1 GRLPDA
7 VDALR
12 EALRIDST
20 KAGDIILK
28 AEQLRRDGHPN
39 EAVILFQAV
48 LDLVPTETRAV
59 LGLGDSLL
67 DLGDMD
73 GAESLFA
80 RALGTNPENP
90 PILFRRGELLERKG
104 RWGAAIQYY
113 NRAIA
118 LRWNFADP
126 WFAKGR
132 VLLEHDRPKE
142 ALECFDKVV
151 SFEPSRVEGWA
162 SKARAHAILGDRDAA
177 EIALGRSSAIAPDD
191 SATRAAREA
200 LGAPAPSEPEAAPR
214 AESPSDFP
222 ALMKA
227 FEEIEEEPE
236 PAPPST
242 PAAPDFQSFVESI
255 EPDDEDPHV
264 LLQLADLALEG
275 GDPQMALLRYEQ
287 AIEREPRNPDG
298 WTGKGISLQQLE
310 RYDDALAAYDK
321 ALAIKPD
328 HETAR
333 KWRTTCVRHL
343 DPEAGG

>member
-1 GRLPDA
+1 M
-7 VDALR
+7 
-12 EALRIDST
+12 IT
-20 KAGDIILK
+20 
-28 AEQLRRDGHPN
+28 
-39 EAVILFQAV
+39 
-48 LDLVPTETRAV
+48 
-59 LGLGDSLL
+59 
-67 DLGDMD
+67 
-73 GAESLFA
+73 LFA
-80 RALGTNPENP
+80 ASKIDAASSAL
-90 PILFRRGELLERKG
+90 
-104 RWGAAIQYY
+104 
-113 NRAIA
+113 A

-126 WFAKGR
+126 WLAKGK

-151 SFEPSRVEGWA
+151 SFEPDRVEGWA
-162 SKARAHAILGDRDAA
+162 SKARAHATLGDRDAA
-177 EIALGRSSAIAPDD
+177 ETALERASAIAPDD
-191 SATRAAREA
+191 SATRAARDA
-200 LGAPAPSEPEAAPR
+200 LGAPARSKPEAAPR

-236 PAPPST
+236 PAPPSKH
-242 PAAPDFQSFVESI
+242 AAPDFQSFVESI

-298 WTGKGISLQQLE
+298 WTGKGIALQQLE
-310 RYDDALAAYDK
+310 RYEEALAAYDK

-333 KWRTTCVRHL
+333 KWRTTCMRHL
-343 DPEAGG
+343 DSEAVG